1 MAESTEARRRL
12 GKRLGLRVSER
23 RKVLN
28 WTQDQLAAMLEVDAE
43 TISRFERGATVPS
56 LVTLDRLARI
66 LKVSVADLLSD
77 VSASPS
83 DQAIRVSA
91 WLESLPAEDSDFVLD
106 QVKTLCDHLR
116 SRGFGWWFAWAFYGI
131 DTLGKSS

>member
-12 GKRLGLRVSER
+12 RKRLGLRVSER

-56 LVTLDRLARI
+56 LVTLGRLARI

-77 VSASPS
+77 ACASPS

-106 QVKTLCDHLR
+106 
-116 SRGFGWWFAWAFYGI
+116 
-131 DTLGKSS
+131 